1 MIGIIAASDTEL
13 APVLEKIEIESSQNM
28 AMLTYVKGKYHGL
41 DVVCV
46 YSGVCKVNAALAT
59 QLMISKFKPTQIIM
73 VGVCGAMDE
82 RLNLLDIIVS
92 NKTCYHDVSEDI
104 LTDYHPWM
112 PSIYFDSHVPETLK
126 NIISKRDDAY
136 MGLIVTGESF
146 ITTEGRDGIN
156 ALYKPLGVDMESAS
170 VAHVCYANACQ
181 FTCIRAV
188 SDTPRDRGIETFE
201 DYVETGSK
209 KVAEILFEYLASC
222 RNND

>member
-13 APVLEKIEIESSQNM
+13 APILEKIEIKTRKEL
-28 AMLTYVKGKYHGL
+28 AMLSYVVGSYNGF

-59 QLMISKFKPTQIIM
+59 QIMITEFQPTQIIM
-73 VGVCGAMDE
+73 VGVCGAMDA
-82 RLNLLDIIVS
+82 RLNLLDIVVS
-92 NKTCYHDVSEDI
+92 DKTCYHDVSEDI

-112 PSIYFDSHVPETLK
+112 DSVYFESYVPAALK
-126 NIISKRDDAY
+126 NILSNRDDAY
-136 MGLIVTGESF
+136 LGLIVTGESF
-146 ITTEGRDGIN
+146 ITTEGRDVIN
-156 ALYKPLGVDMESAS
+156 ARYRPLGVDMESAS

-209 KVAEILFEYLASC
+209 KVSEILFEYLDTEKRA
-222 RNND
+222 